1 MTRKVALWAACLPVA
16 LLVSAGLVFAANGRS
31 PESANAKSAAGPMRL
46 AQSDLFIEINAT
58 DGDAGL
64 QLNLDGEKWDNM
76 RIVNPRGATILN
88 VSGSSR
94 LKGYGLTG
102 LTFESAEPP
111 FRQFPFSRFK
121 ARFPVGTYRFSGT
134 TVAGRRLV
142 GSDRLTH
149 RIPQKPVITAP
160 AEEARVSTRGLV
172 VRWNK
177 VTRPRGIR
185 IVHYQVIVTQQEPE
199 RVLDLTMPP
208 TATAVSIPPEFLQ
221 PRKEYALEVLARE
234 ASGNQVITEISFTTT

>member
-1 MTRKVALWAACLPVA
+1 MTRNAIIWALAVLACTG
-16 LLVSAGLVFAANGRS
+16 LLLAPSAVGAR
-31 PESANAKSAAGPMRL
+31 SAAAPLRL
-46 AQSDLFIEINAT
+46 SQSDLFIEINAT

-64 QLNLDGEKWDNM
+64 QLNLDGEKWNNV
-76 RIVNPRGATILN
+76 RIINPRGDTILN
-88 VSGSSR
+88 VSGSTTLR
-94 LKGYGLTG
+94 GYGLTG

-121 ARFPVGTYRFSGT
+121 ARFPTGRYRFSGT
-134 TVAGRRLV
+134 TVGGRRLV
-142 GSDRLTH
+142 GSDTLTH
-149 RIPQKPVITAP
+149 RIPQKPVIVAP
-160 AEEARVSTRGLV
+160 TEDARVSTRGLV

-177 VTRPRGIR
+177 VTRPRGVR

-208 TATAVSIPPEFLQ
+208 AATAVSIPPEFLQ

-234 ASGNQVITEISFTTT
+234 ASGNQVITEIAFRTT

>member
-1 MTRKVALWAACLPVA
+1 MTRNATFWALAVLACTG
-16 LLVSAGLVFAANGRS
+16 LLLAPSAVGVR
-31 PESANAKSAAGPMRL
+31 SAAAPLRL
-46 AQSDLFIEINAT
+46 SQSDLFIEINAT

-64 QLNLDGEKWDNM
+64 QLNLDGEKWNNM
-76 RIVNPRGATILN
+76 RIVNPRGEAILN
-88 VSGSSR
+88 VSGSTTLR
-94 LKGYGLTG
+94 GYGLTG

-111 FRQFPFSRFK
+111 FRQFPFSRFR
-121 ARFPVGTYRFSGT
+121 ARFPTGRYRFSGT
-134 TVAGRRLV
+134 TVGGRRLF
-142 GSDRLTH
+142 GSDTLTH
-149 RIPQKPVITAP
+149 RIPQKPVIVAP
-160 AEEARVSTRGLV
+160 TEDARVSTRGLV

-208 TATAVSIPPEFLQ
+208 AATAVSIPSEFLQ

-234 ASGNQVITEISFTTT
+234 ASGNQVITEIAFRTT

>member
-1 MTRKVALWAACLPVA
+1 MKATLWTSASLLAIA
-16 LLVSAGLVFAANGRS
+16 LLLMPATAGGKAGGAA
-31 PESANAKSAAGPMRL
+31 PMRL
-46 AQSDLFIEINAT
+46 ASSDLFIEINAT

-64 QLNLDGEKWDNM
+64 QLHLDGEKWRNM
-76 RIVNPRGATILN
+76 RIVNPRGQTILDI
-88 VSGSSR
+88 SGSSTLR
-94 LKGYGLTG
+94 GYGLTG

-121 ARFPVGTYRFSGT
+121 ARFPTGTYRFSGT
-134 TVAGRRLV
+134 TVGGRRLV

-160 AEEARVSTRGLV
+160 AEDARVSTRGLV

-185 IVHYQVIVTQQEPE
+185 IVHYQVIVTQQEPQ

-208 TATAVSIPPEFLQ
+208 SATSVSIPPEFLQ
-221 PRKEYALEVLARE
+221 PGKEYALEVLARE
-234 ASGNQVITEISFTTT
+234 ASGNQVITEIAFRTT

>member
-1 MTRKVALWAACLPVA
+1 MTRKVLFAAS
-16 LLVSAGLVFAANGRS
+16 LLVGLLLFAGLFFAADGRNG
-31 PESANAKSAAGPMRL
+31 ESAKAAAAPMQL

-76 RIVNPRGATILN
+76 RVINPRGETILN

-94 LKGYGLTG
+94 LRGYGLTG

-111 FRQFPFSRFK
+111 FTQFPFSRFK
-121 ARFPVGTYRFSGT
+121 ARFPAGRYRFRGT
-134 TVAGRRLV
+134 TIGGRRLID
-142 GSDRLTH
+142 SDILTH
-149 RIPQKPVITAP
+149 RIPQKPVIVSP
-160 AEEARVSTRGLV
+160 AEDAKVSTRGLI

-177 VTRPRGIR
+177 VTRPRGVR
-185 IVHYQVIVTQQEPE
+185 IVHYQVIVTQVKPE

-208 TATAVSIPPEFLQ
+208 TATRVSIPAEFML
-221 PRKEYALEVLARE
+221 PRKEYSLEVLARE
-234 ASGNQVITEISFTTT
+234 ASGNQVITEISFTTE